1 MAKPTIK
8 RRKARGRST
17 QPGAGKR
24 GQVSSPPAAAQEQT
38 ATARE
43 IIVAQLVELTEP
55 IMEQYGQAAFDEVMT
70 RMEATREAFSEEVNT
85 LFTEMVHQSRE
96 EHERLK
102 AMLVQ
107 DEAVEEEDPIEEG
120 PEGEMSE
127 IEKRLERSDQPK
139 GSNSTSTV
147 ND

>member
-8 RRKARGRST
+8 RRKTKGKATRT
-17 QPGAGKR
+17 GAGKR
-24 GQVSSPPAAAQEQT
+24 GQASDPVVEAQEQT
-38 ATARE
+38 ATTRE
-43 IIVAQLVELTEP
+43 IIAGKLIELTEP

-70 RMEATREAFSEEVNT
+70 RMEATREEFSQEVNT